1 MRVVSVSGF
10 YGNSFGFKDNADA
23 ALFYSLLEK
32 AVGVDTTWINNVNT
46 AIIQCSIT
54 PSMVT
59 IPSITKEE
67 YEEIRKVK
75 EEG

>member
-46 AIIQCSIT
+46 AIIRYPTT
-54 PSMVT
+54 PSIVT
-59 IPSITKEE
+59 MPSITEEE